1 MPSIKTT
8 LPFLLVLAASPGAS
22 SAPTYDSS
30 GNGLLSGAY
39 NVRQIIPT
47 GPISGV
53 SSAAIQGT
61 ITFDGS
67 GSYTFSGT
75 NAYFDKSGVIS
86 QTITGSGT
94 YVISASGE
102 GYITAISPQVSPTDQ
117 IVGLVSHGIFIGST
131 TENSPQAT
139 NSEYYTDLFIAAP
152 VGSPA
157 ATNAT

>member
-1 MPSIKTT
+1 MCIRDRT
-8 LPFLLVLAASPGAS
+8 
-22 SAPTYDSS
+22 
-30 GNGLLSGAY
+30 GAY
-39 NVRQIIPT
+39 HVRQIM
-47 GPISGV
+47 V

-75 NAYFDKSGVIS
+75 NVYSDGSGVIS

-131 TENSPQAT
+131 TENT
-139 NSEYYTDLFIAAP
+139 EDYNDLFIAAP
-152 VGSPA
+152 LASPE
-157 ATNAT
+157 ATNSTLKGTYTCLLYTSRCV